1 MVLYK
6 SVWCYNVVCYL
17 QVCGWVGVVCVCV
30 VVGGCG
36 VAGGCGRWVWWWVL
50 VGLCNGLSVMSG
62 CMGGVC
68 WWVWMLD
75 LSREGRCK

>member
-30 VVGGCG
+30 VGGCG
-36 VAGGCGRWVWWWVL
+36 VAGGCGGWVWWWVL
-50 VGLCNGLSVMSG
+50 VGLCNGLV
-62 CMGGVC
+62 
-68 WWVWMLD
+68 
-75 LSREGRCK
+75 

>member
-1 MVLYK
+1 MGGAVLF
-6 SVWCYNVVCYL
+6 
-17 QVCGWVGVVCVCV
+17 
-30 VVGGCG
+30 CG
-36 VAGGCGRWVWWWVL
+36 VNYDGW
-50 VGLCNGLSVMSG
+50 CNGLSVMSG

>member
-30 VVGGCG
+30 VGVVWWGGWVWRVGVVVGVGGF
-36 VAGGCGRWVWWWVL
+36 V
-50 VGLCNGLSVMSG
+50 
-62 CMGGVC
+62 
-68 WWVWMLD
+68 
-75 LSREGRCK
+75 

>member
-1 MVLYK
+1 MA
-6 SVWCYNVVCYL
+6 W
-17 QVCGWVGVVCVCV
+17 WVGVVV
-30 VVGGCG
+30 
-36 VAGGCGRWVWWWVL
+36 GGCGRWVWWWVL
-50 VGLCNGLSVMSG
+50 VGWCNGGCNGWCNGLSVMSG